1 MQRYIIQEQQVHFS
15 TATLFGTVTSPS
27 GAFTVNGTQAL
38 TAGTNYFWLTYDA
51 TAGAVIGDSV
61 DAQSVSIVGS
71 GTMGTQTPTDY

>member
-1 MQRYIIQEQQVHFS
+1 MSQAR
-15 TATLFGTVTSPS
+15 S

-71 GTMGTQTPTDY
+71 GTMGTQTPTVTNPVGRRQIDNYCRGTY